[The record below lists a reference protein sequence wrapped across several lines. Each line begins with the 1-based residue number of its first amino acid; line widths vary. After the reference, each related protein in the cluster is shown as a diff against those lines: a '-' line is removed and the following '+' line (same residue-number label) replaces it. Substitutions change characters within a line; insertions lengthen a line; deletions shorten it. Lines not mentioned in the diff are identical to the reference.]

1 MAKTKA
7 QKQQSLT
14 LLEERLKGANSAVFA
29 TFTRMGIGDQEAL
42 RRSLKDAGISF
53 MVFKKTLLRRALNI
67 AGLNADI
74 ANWEGNVGVAT
85 GQDEIAPAKIFVK
98 SLKTY
103 EGLQIRLGILNGKP
117 IEEGDILELAA
128 LGGKDEVI
136 ARLISTLAAPMRSL
150 MGVLQANHRNLMSAI
165 SQIKNDES

>member
-1 MAKTKA
+1 MAKTKV

-14 LLEERLKGANSAVFA
+14 FLEERLKGANSAVFA
-29 TFTRMGIGDQEAL
+29 TFTRMSIGDQEAL
-42 RRSLKDAGISF
+42 RRSLKDAGINF
-53 MVFKKTLLRRALNI
+53 TVFKKTLLQRALNSS
-67 AGLNADI
+67 GLNADI
-74 ANWEGNVGVAT
+74 AKWEGNVGVAT
-85 GQDEIAPAKIFVK
+85 GQDEIAPAKIFVQ

-117 IEEGDILELAA
+117 IEEGDILELAE

-136 ARLISTLAAPMRSL
+136 ARLIGTIAAPMRSL
-150 MGVLQANHRNLMSAI
+150 MGVLQANHRNLVSMI